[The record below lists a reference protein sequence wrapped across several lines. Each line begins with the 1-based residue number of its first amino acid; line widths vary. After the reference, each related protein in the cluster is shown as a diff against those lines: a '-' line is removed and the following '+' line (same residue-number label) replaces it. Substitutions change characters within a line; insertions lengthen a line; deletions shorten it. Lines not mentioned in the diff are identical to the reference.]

1 MMTKTISRYF
11 ITVVFISLA
20 LCALL
25 STVII
30 YSNNVKTKENEMQH
44 VLKLI
49 EYSLDYSQDI
59 NKQINKLNPL
69 VYNDDSR
76 ITIID
81 EQGNILGDSYN
92 DKLEKHYKM
101 NLVFHRD
108 YQKQQEKIH
117 YMLLIIIIIIL

>member
-1 MMTKTISRYF
+1 MTKTISRYF

-92 DKLEKHYKM
+92 DKL
-101 NLVFHRD
+101 
-108 YQKQQEKIH
+108 
-117 YMLLIIIIIIL
+117 

>member
-92 DKLEKHYKM
+92 DKLKKHYKM